1 MLTVRPVATTDVD
14 ALVALYDGLS
24 DDDRYWRFFS
34 GFRPPRSFFERLVNV
49 GELAAA
55 ARQDFVPWRASARL
69 RNVESWR

>member
-1 MLTVRPVATTDVD
+1 MAWSRCTTAYPTTTAT
-14 ALVALYDGLS
+14 
-24 DDDRYWRFFS
+24 WRFFS